1 MRLPVLILVALSMTG
16 VRAVAQQTATPVTLI
31 AAKRGDAFSNPQ
43 TKIEAR
49 DKAAD
54 VVLVLRVGGLTA
66 EQFRKIDRDEVYVLA
81 GEEQL
86 PPNVVAVGIIDGKAE
101 MLIVCVGP
109 RSMRNMTLVL
119 GTYPHLRFTAEE
131 AVAAELK

>member
-1 MRLPVLILVALSMTG
+1 MRLPVLILLLFSMTG
-16 VRAVAQQTATPVTLI
+16 VGAAAQQTPTPVTLI
-31 AAKRGDAFSNPQ
+31 AAKRGDAYSNPQ

-54 VVLVLRVGGLTA
+54 VVLMLRVGGLTLD
-66 EQFRKIDRDEVYVLA
+66 QFRKINRDQVYVLA

-86 PPNVVAVGIIDGKAE
+86 PPNVVAVGVIDGKAE

-109 RSMRNMTLVL
+109 RNMRTMTLVL

-131 AVAAELK
+131 SVAAELQ